1 MHQTMDLKSHFNEFF
16 YITRINTPELLDQA
30 FKLRYEVYIKD
41 CGYEFHNPYG
51 ADEIEK
57 DSYDEHSYHCLLF
70 HKPTNNPIGY
80 IRLIPYKKNG
90 GYLLPV
96 EKFGINFKKSI
107 ISKLRSSTMGEI
119 SRMAI
124 HPSFRR
130 RLSDRLY
137 KFECSE
143 NSNGSRFRVNYLP
156 ASLVLACGAL
166 MKNHHM
172 EHSVA
177 LMEYKLAV
185 LIKKYG
191 VVFEKIGDSIQLNG
205 TRTPFLMSSQEIYE
219 NLSDDFKELFTSI
232 DNQINPSQTLAVNVE

>member
-1 MHQTMDLKSHFNEFF
+1 MTQMMNLKSHFNEFF
-16 YITRINTPELLDQA
+16 YVARINTPELLDQA

-51 ADEIEK
+51 SDEIEK

-70 HKPTNNPIGY
+70 HKPTNKPIGY
-80 IRLIPYKKNG
+80 IRLIPYKTNAD
-90 GYLLPV
+90 YLLPV
-96 EKFGINFKKSI
+96 EKFGIDFNQSMVK
-107 ISKLRSSTMGEI
+107 KLRSSTMGEI

-130 RLSDRLY
+130 RLSDKRY
-137 KFECSE
+137 QFECSE

-156 ASLVLACGAL
+156 ACLVLACGSL
-166 MKNHHM
+166 MKNNHI

-177 LMEYKLAV
+177 LMENKLAV

-191 VVFEKIGDSIQLNG
+191 VVFEKIGNSIQLNG
-205 TRTPFLMSSQEIYE
+205 TRTPFLMSGQEIYE
-219 NLSDDFKELFTSI
+219 NLSTDFKDLFNSI
-232 DNQINPSQTLAVNVE
+232 DNQINPSHPVS

>member
-1 MHQTMDLKSHFNEFF
+1 MIQAMDLKSHFNEFF
-16 YITRINTPELLDQA
+16 YVERINSPELLEQA

-51 ADEIEK
+51 SDEIEK
-57 DSYDEHSYHCLLF
+57 DSYDEHAHHCLLF
-70 HKPTNNPIGY
+70 HKPTNKPIGY
-80 IRLIPYKKNG
+80 IRLIPYKKNC

-96 EKFGINFKKSI
+96 EKFGIDFNPSMVKR
-107 ISKLRSSTMGEI
+107 LRSSAMGEI

-130 RLSDRLY
+130 RLSDKRY
-137 KFECSE
+137 QFECSE

-156 ASLVLACGAL
+156 ACLVLACGAL
-166 MKNHHM
+166 MKINYID
-172 EHSVA
+172 HSVA

-191 VVFEKIGDSIQLNG
+191 VVFEKIGESIQLNG
-205 TRTPFLMSSQEIYE
+205 TRTPFLMSGQEIYE
-219 NLSDDFKELFTSI
+219 NLSVDFKDLFNSI
-232 DNQINPSQTLAVNVE
+232 DKQINPSQTLAVNVE